1 MKKFILI
8 FAALIGISLL
18 ILLDRYQVSGW
29 QEKRDL
35 ALAKEA
41 GITQVRLQ
49 NALASRINLTQ
60 YLKALVYLHST
71 IPESSDTH
79 KALNEEEFK
88 QFAKSL
94 LEHNPALRALQ
105 LTDKDTRVMY
115 VYPPKNNKIT
125 ITEPMLLIEDP
136 LRGKY
141 ARKAIQERRMTV
153 QPPFELRQGGLGIAA
168 RNPVFAGDSF
178 IGLAIAVID
187 VPAVIDDAF
196 PNEKS
201 SIYELGLTDS
211 EGNRFYNKLEEG
223 IPTERRTVS
232 FADARWTL
240 EMAHKNPDAAP
251 PLLSRIIIFLFGGGF
266 LFLLLLSIWML
277 QNRTE
282 LLGREVAKRTEELS
296 QSEKRFRS
304 IIEDS
309 EAGYFLIGVDGTY
322 KDVNE
327 GWLKMHEYS
336 RRDEIVGKPFT
347 LTQDPEETER
357 AIELLQALLRGERI
371 STTEFSRITKSGK
384 RKFHMFTAQPVY
396 QNGEISEV
404 EGFLFDITDR
414 KKAEQEKTFLM
425 NELNHRVKNNLLMIN
440 SLVRLKESALEG
452 RADLSDIRHQIDAI
466 RIVHEKLYKTSD
478 ITHINMND
486 YIQDLLSTIFLSFA
500 SETVTLDS
508 QVENLY
514 LNAKDAVALGLI
526 INEIATNAI
535 KYGFGTG
542 NSAGKKAEFNV
553 RMMKDFDTN
562 EYVLSLSN
570 SGKPFPEDI
579 SIENSE
585 TLGLRLISILARQ
598 LDGTVELQK
607 TPQPLYTIRFP
618 IPEE

>member
-79 KALNEEEFK
+79 KALNKEEFK

-141 ARKAIQERRMTV
+141 ARKAIQERRMTI

-187 VPAVIDDAF
+187 VPTIIDDAF

-201 SIYELGLTDS
+201 STYKLSLMDS
-211 EGNRFYNKLEEG
+211 EGNRFYHTIEKD
-223 IPTERRTVS
+223 IPTEQRTVS
-232 FADARWTL
+232 FADGHWTL
-240 EMAHKNPDAAP
+240 EMAYKNPHAAP
-251 PLLSRIIIFLFGGGF
+251 PLLSRIIVFLFGGGF
-266 LFLLLLSIWML
+266 LFLLLLTIWML

-282 LLGREVAKRTEELS
+282 LLRQEVAKRTEELS
-296 QSEKRFRS
+296 QSEQRFRS
-304 IIEDS
+304 IIENS
-309 EAGYFLIGVDGTY
+309 EAGYFLVDRDGIFR
-322 KDVNE
+322 DVNE
-327 GWLKMHEYS
+327 SWLKMHEYS
-336 RRDEIVGKPFT
+336 HKEEVVGKPFT
-347 LTQDPEETER
+347 LTLDSGEVER
-357 AIELLQALLRGERI
+357 AKELLQSLLKDERI
-371 STTEFSRITKSGK
+371 YTKELSIVTKSEK

-396 QNGEISEV
+396 QNGEIFGV
-404 EGFLFDITDR
+404 EGFLLDITDR

-425 NELNHRVKNNLLMIN
+425 NELNHRVKNNLLMVN

-585 TLGLRLISILARQ
+585 TLGLRLMSILARQ

>member
-49 NALASRINLTQ
+49 NALTSRINITQ

-88 QFAKSL
+88 QFAQSL

-105 LTDKDTRVMY
+105 LTDKDTQVIY

-125 ITEPMLLIEDP
+125 ITEPMLLIKDP

-141 ARKAIQERRMTV
+141 ARKAIREKRMTL

-168 RNPVFAGDSF
+168 RNPVFVDDSF
-178 IGLAIAVID
+178 VGLAIAVID
-187 VPAVIDDAF
+187 VFAVIDDTF
-196 PNEKS
+196 PDEVS
-201 SIYELGLTDS
+201 STYKLSLIDS
-211 EGNRFYNKLEEG
+211 EGNQFYNKMEEG

-240 EMAHKNPDAAP
+240 QMAYKNPDAAL
-251 PLLSRIIIFLFGGGF
+251 PLVSRIIVFLFGGGF
-266 LFLLLLSIWML
+266 LFLLLLSIWVL
-277 QNRTE
+277 RNRTE

-296 QSEKRFRS
+296 QSEQRFRS

-309 EAGYFLIGVDGTY
+309 EAGYFLIGADGTY
-322 KDVNE
+322 NDVNE

-336 RRDEIVGKPFT
+336 HKEEILGKHFS
-347 LTQDPEETER
+347 LTQDPEEIEG
-357 AIELLQALLRGERI
+357 AGELLQPLLRGERI
-371 STTEFSRITKSGK
+371 STKEFSRITQSGQK
-384 RKFHMFTAQPVY
+384 KFHMCAAQRVY
-396 QNGEISEV
+396 QNGEIVGV

-414 KKAEQEKTFLM
+414 KKTEQEKTLLM
-425 NELNHRVKNNLLMIN
+425 NELNHRVKNNLLMVN

-452 RADLSDIRHQIDAI
+452 TADLSDIRHQIDAI
-466 RIVHEKLYKTSD
+466 RIVHEKLYKTGE
-478 ITHINMND
+478 ITHINMRD
-486 YIQDLLSTIFLSFA
+486 YIQDLLTTIFSSFY
-500 SETVTLDS
+500 SEAVTLDS
-508 QVENLY
+508 QVENFY
-514 LNAKDAVALGLI
+514 LNTKDAVALGLI

-535 KYGFGTG
+535 KYGFYTG
-542 NSAGKKAEFNV
+542 DNAGRKAMFNV
-553 RMMKDFDTN
+553 RMVKDFDTN
-562 EYVLSLSN
+562 EYILSLSN
-570 SGKPFPEDI
+570 SGNPFPEDI
-579 SIENSE
+579 NFENAE
-585 TLGLRLISILARQ
+585 TLGLRLISILTRQ

-607 TPQPLYTIRFP
+607 NPQPLYTIRFP
-618 IPEE
+618 VP

>member
-425 NELNHRVKNNLLMIN
+425 NELNHRVKNNLAMVS
-440 SLVRLKESALEG
+440 SLISLKDSETET
-452 RADLSDIRHQIDAI
+452 DLSDLKN
-466 RIVHEKLYKTSD
+466 RIEVVSLVHEKLHQHNEVDQIEVRDYFQNLLESVFYSTADREVHIVNNIEQETIHTKTA
-478 ITHINMND
+478 MP
-486 YIQDLLSTIFLSFA
+486 
-500 SETVTLDS
+500 
-508 QVENLY
+508 
-514 LNAKDAVALGLI
+514 LGLLV
-526 INEIATNAI
+526 NEIATNAI
-535 KYGFGTG
+535 KYGFT
-542 NSAGKKAEFNV
+542 SAEEARFTVSLTQDEQNGHYIL
-553 RMMKDFDTN
+553 T
-562 EYVLSLSN
+562 LSN
-570 SGKPFPEDI
+570 SGNPFPEE
-579 SIENSE
+579 IELEHPE
-585 TLGLRLISILARQ
+585 TLGLQ
-598 LDGTVELQK
+598 LVSTLVQQIKGTIEVQN
-607 TPQPLYTIRFP
+607 QPYPVFTVRFP
-618 IPEE
+618 LEI